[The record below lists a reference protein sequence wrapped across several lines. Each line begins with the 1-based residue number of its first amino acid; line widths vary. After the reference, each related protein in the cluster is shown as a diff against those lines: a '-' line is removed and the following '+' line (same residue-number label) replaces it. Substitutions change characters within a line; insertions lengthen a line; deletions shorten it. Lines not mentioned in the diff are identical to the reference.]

1 MKYLS
6 ILLVLFALSG
16 KLFAS
21 ESMTFYP
28 ASNPDF
34 AYMGRGDFSNPNHP
48 KFWVPG
54 AQIIFRFQGDSCIL
68 HLTDQHLY
76 GHSFNI
82 IQIIV
87 DGNYVRL
94 PLTKAQNA
102 ISVGTNLK
110 GSIHTVILCKTTES
124 NIGYLQFDGVSCHQL
139 LLPPTLPT
147 RKIEFI
153 GNSITCGTGSDTTAV
168 PCGKGTWYAQ
178 HNAYLSYG
186 PLTARA
192 LDAQYHLTAYS
203 GIGLMHSCCHIPFTM
218 PQIFD
223 KIDMMNDSLPW
234 NFANYQPNVVTIC
247 LGQNDGI
254 QNERSF
260 CQAYVQ
266 FVKSLRTVYPHAQ
279 MVLLSSP
286 MADSTLS
293 VFLKKS
299 IKQVIAQLH
308 EQGDKKVAFYFFKKR
323 YDSGCNAH
331 PTLSQHQQM
340 ADELSMFLKT
350 LMHW

>member
-1 MKYLS
+1 M
-6 ILLVLFALSG
+6 
-16 KLFAS
+16 KLFTTFFLVVVLTSRLLAS
-21 ESMTFYP
+21 EPIIFHK
-28 ASNPDF
+28 ASDPMIS
-34 AYMGRGDFSNPNHP
+34 YMGRGDFSNPDHP

-76 GHSFNI
+76 GNFFNI

-87 DGNYVRL
+87 DGKYERL
-94 PLTKAQNA
+94 PLSKVQQV
-102 ISVGTNLK
+102 ISVGSHLK
-110 GSIHTVILCKTTES
+110 DTVHTVILCKTTES

-139 LLPPTLPT
+139 LSPPSLPK

-153 GNSITCGTGSDTTAV
+153 GNSITCGTGSDCSTE
-168 PCGKGTWYAQ
+168 PCGKGAWYAQ

-203 GIGLMHSCCHIPFTM
+203 GIGLMYSCCNIPFTM

-223 KIDMMNDSLPW
+223 KIDMMNDSLKW
-234 NFANYQPNVVTIC
+234 NFSNYQPNVVTIC

-254 QNERSF
+254 QNE
-260 CQAYVQ
+260 VQ
-266 FVKSLRTVYPHAQ
+266 FCGAYIDFLTSLRKVYPHAQ
-279 MVLLSSP
+279 LVMLSSP
-286 MADSTLS
+286 MADSSLTR
-293 VFLKKS
+293 FLKKS
-299 IKQVIAQLH
+299 IEQVNALMH
-308 EQGDKKVAFYFFKKR
+308 RAGDLKVSYYFFKQR
-323 YDSGCNAH
+323 YNGGCNDH
-331 PTLSQHQQM
+331 PTLAQHQKI
-340 ADELSMFLKT
+340 ADELTTYLKT